1 MRFLRSATARF
12 GLRIALPA
20 LIILAGTVATVG
32 ISLNRMAGVVNRIED
47 TLTKRSTE
55 AAVQAVQRRIGQSN
69 RDYAEWDDAARRLYG
84 VIDREFVIENLYSS
98 TETQVFFDTAY
109 VVGEDGE
116 PLFGVRLGERIDLPL
131 EQAFSPAIRTLL
143 DGLASDGRTYEV
155 RTGMVEGAW
164 GIAAIAVGPIV
175 PSSRDFENPPKRSRY
190 LIFSKA
196 FDETALGMLSTEYV
210 LRGLRFAK
218 PGEEPAERVDLV
230 DPSGRA
236 IAALTWPPGK
246 LGNQAHADV
255 GPVVA
260 VMLALIAITVA
271 ALIAIAV
278 RGVNEIKRRE
288 DEASHAAAHDA
299 LTGLPNRAALGRRL
313 EEAVAAAHRDKARGA
328 LIYLDLDGFKEVN
341 DAYGHEVG
349 DRLLRNISAGFHTV
363 CGDRMIARIGGDEFA
378 VVAIDGQP
386 VESAIDVGRL
396 LIRYLAQ
403 PFDIDGRVISIG
415 TSVGVAVIDETV
427 PSAEEVLRRAD
438 VAMYQ
443 AKQQGRNRILVYD
456 PAVDIERYKRLGMAA
471 ELRQALRSGALE
483 LVYQPILDAATWR
496 VVAAEALLRWPRD
509 GEEEVPPSIF
519 IPVAEETGLID
530 ELGAW
535 TLRRACR
542 DACAWPGIRLA
553 VNVSPAQFRNPNFE
567 ILVSS
572 VLAETGLP
580 PDRLELE
587 VTETY
592 LIANPIQ
599 ARRSINA
606 IRHLGV
612 AVALDDFG
620 TGYSSIGYLRSFSFD
635 KLKLDRSL
643 IVGIARDQRTQRFVQ
658 ATIALADA
666 LDINVAAEGVASE
679 EEAILLRIAGCREFQ
694 GFFFAE
700 PCSATRLGELV
711 ETGVSARGLASA
723 ALA

>member
-32 ISLNRMAGVVNRIED
+32 VSLNRMAGVVNRIED
-47 TLTKRSTE
+47 TLTERTTA
-55 AAVQAVQRRIGQSN
+55 AAVQAVLRRIGQSH
-69 RDYAEWDDAARRLYG
+69 RDYAEWDDAVRNLYG
-84 VIDREFVIENLYSS
+84 VIDRDFVIENLYSS

-109 VVGEDGE
+109 VVGENGE

-131 EQAFSPAIRTLL
+131 EQVYGPPIRVLL

-175 PSSRDFENPPKRSRY
+175 PSSRDFEDLPKRARY
-190 LIFSKA
+190 LIISKA

-210 LRGLRFAK
+210 LGGLHFVR
-218 PGEEPAERVDLV
+218 PGEEPADRVDLV
-230 DPSGRA
+230 DPTGQTL
-236 IAALTWPPGK
+236 AALTWPPGR

-255 GPVVA
+255 GPVVTA
-260 VMLALIAITVA
+260 MLALITITMA

-278 RGVNEIKRRE
+278 RGLNEIKRRE
-288 DEASHAAAHDA
+288 DEASYAATHDA
-299 LTGLPNRAALGRRL
+299 LTGLPNRTALGRRL
-313 EEAVAAAHRDKARGA
+313 EEAVAAVHRDKVHGA

-349 DRLLRNISAGFHTV
+349 DRLLRNVSAGFHTV

-378 VVAIDGQP
+378 IVAIDGQP

-415 TSVGVAVIDETV
+415 TSIGVAIIDETV

-471 ELRQALRSGALE
+471 ELRQALRTGALE
-483 LVYQPILDAATWR
+483 IVYQPVFEAATWR

-509 GEEEVPPSIF
+509 GQEEVPPSIF

-535 TLRRACR
+535 TLRQACR
-542 DACAWPGIRLA
+542 DACVWPGIRIA

-620 TGYSSIGYLRSFSFD
+620 TGYSSIGYLRSFTFD
-635 KLKLDRSL
+635 RLKLDRSL
-643 IVGIARDQRTQRFVQ
+643 IVGMARDQRTQRFVQ

-666 LDINVAAEGVASE
+666 LDLSVAAEGVGSE

-700 PCSATRLGELV
+700 PASAVKFRQLV
-711 ETGVSARGLASA
+711 ETGFSARGTASA

>member
-1 MRFLRSATARF
+1 MRFLKSATARF
-12 GLRIALPA
+12 GLRVALPA

-32 ISLNRMAGVVNRIED
+32 VSLNRMAGVVNRVED

-55 AAVQAVQRRIGQSN
+55 AAVQAVLRRIGQSH

-84 VIDREFVIENLYSS
+84 ELDPLFVHETFDSA

-109 VVGEDGE
+109 VLDEAGKPLVGI
-116 PLFGVRLGERIDLPL
+116 RLGERIDVPL
-131 EQAFSPAIRTLL
+131 EEAFSPAINVML
-143 DGLASDGRTYEV
+143 DGLSTDGRTYEV
-155 RTGMVEGAW
+155 RTGMVAGAW
-164 GIAAIAVGPIV
+164 GLAVVGIGPIV
-175 PSSRDFENPPKRSRY
+175 PTSPDFESMPKRSRY
-190 LIFSKA
+190 LVLAKA
-196 FDETALGMLSTEYV
+196 FDGTSLGMLSTEYV
-210 LRGLRFAK
+210 LGGLRFAR
-218 PGEEPAERVDLV
+218 PGEEPADRVDLV
-230 DPSGRA
+230 DPTGQA

-260 VMLALIAITVA
+260 VMLALIAITMA

-278 RGVNEIKRRE
+278 RGLNEIKRRE
-288 DEASHAAAHDA
+288 DQASHAATHDA
-299 LTGLPNRAALGRRL
+299 LTGLPNRTALGQRL
-313 EEAVAAAHRDKARGA
+313 EQAVAAAHRDKVRGA

-349 DRLLRNISAGFHTV
+349 DRLLRNVSAGFHTV

-378 VVAIDGQP
+378 VVAVDGQP

-415 TSVGVAVIDETV
+415 TSIGVAIIDETV

-483 LVYQPILDAATWR
+483 IVYQPVLDAATWR

-509 GEEEVPPSIF
+509 GQEEVPPSIF

-535 TLRRACR
+535 TLRQACR
-542 DACAWPGIRLA
+542 DACAWHGIRIA

-580 PDRLELE
+580 PDHLELE
-587 VTETY
+587 VTENY

-620 TGYSSIGYLRSFSFD
+620 TGYSSIGYLRSFTFD

-643 IVGIARDQRTQRFVQ
+643 IVGIAHDQRTQRFVQ

-666 LDINVAAEGVASE
+666 LDLSVAAEGVASE

-700 PCSATRLGELV
+700 PSSAQKFRQLV
-711 ETGVSARGLASA
+711 ETGVSSRGLAA
-723 ALA
+723 AARA